1 MKKKYK
7 GYFKNPTRT
16 LSDVKFKNQVIKSFN
31 FTDKPRV
38 GLWVN
43 TYLKYINKLQKLVD
57 TP

>member
-7 GYFKNPTRT
+7 GYFKKPART
-16 LSDVKFKNQVIKSFN
+16 LPDVKFKKQVIKSFN

-43 TYLKYINKLQKLVD
+43 TYLKYLNKL
-57 TP
+57 